1 MYSTQK
7 ESQATSSGRS
17 FSIGSK
23 IMGIVGTCLAGLVL
37 VAVVGLWQLNQIG
50 LLVEG
55 VAERDIPLTNAVSQI
70 TIHQLEQSISLE
82 QALRAGVMMKEQEA
96 AQAEFKQA
104 RDTFLSYAKKV
115 DHEIVEAQE
124 LARFAEETA
133 NSDKARAE
141 FQKVHRAFDTIAKEH
156 KTYDEHAYEAF
167 KLIERGALDEA
178 LAMLP
183 GIEKEEEGLNHEL
196 EALVLELEAFT
207 LHAAQAALE
216 TERVALRSI
225 LALAAA
231 TFVAAICLATFFI
244 RKAITR
250 PLRDVVAGIQALTS
264 GNYTV
269 EVKVRARDEIGSVA
283 AAYQTF
289 QETMIRARELE
300 QEQQEKRL
308 VEQERQQR
316 MSDASTRFAANIG
329 VIVETVSSASA
340 ELQTTAQSMSSIAEE
355 TSGQATSVAAA
366 TEEASTNVAT
376 VSSATEELSS
386 SVGEISTRISQAS
399 DISRQAVEEVS
410 RTEGQINRLA
420 QTAEK
425 IGEVISLI
433 SDIAEQTN
441 LLALNATIESARAG
455 EAGKGFAVVASEV
468 KALATETAKATDNI
482 SGLIKDIQD
491 QTRTSVSSIGEIGS
505 IIARINETS
514 VDIAASMEQQDAA
527 TREIAGNVSE
537 ASRGTQSVSESITG
551 VTQASQETGA
561 AASQVTIAAREL
573 MDQSSRL
580 KLEVD
585 GFLAEVKAA

>member
-1 MYSTQK
+1 MNSTRK
-7 ESQATSSGRS
+7 ETPTATSGRS
-17 FSIGSK
+17 IGIGTK

-37 VAVVGLWQLNQIG
+37 VAVLGLWQLNQIG
-50 LLVEG
+50 LLIEG

-82 QALRAGVMMKEQEA
+82 RAFRAGVMMEEHDGA
-96 AQAEFKQA
+96 RAEFMQA
-104 RDTFLSYAKKV
+104 QDTFLAYAKKV
-115 DHEIVEAQE
+115 DQEIVEAQE

-133 NSDKARAE
+133 NSDKARTE

-156 KTYDEHAYEAF
+156 KAYDEHVYEAF
-167 KLIERGALDEA
+167 KFIEGGALTEA

-183 GIEKEEEGLNHEL
+183 GIEKEEKALNHEL

-216 TERVALRSI
+216 TERFALRSI
-225 LALAAA
+225 LALAIV
-231 TFVAAICLATFFI
+231 TFVAAIGLAMFFI

-250 PLRDVVAGIQALTS
+250 PLSDVVAGIQALTS
-264 GNYTV
+264 GDYTV
-269 EVKVRARDEIGSVA
+269 EVKIRSRDEIGSVA
-283 AAYQTF
+283 EAYQTF

-300 QEQQEKRL
+300 QDQNNKRL
-308 VEQERQQR
+308 MEQERQQR
-316 MSDASTRFAANIG
+316 MSDASARFAANIG
-329 VIVETVSSASA
+329 IIVETVSSASA

-386 SVGEISTRISQAS
+386 SVGEISMRISQAS
-399 DISRQAVEEVS
+399 EISRQAVEEVS
-410 RTEGQINRLA
+410 RTEGQMNQLA

-468 KALATETAKATDNI
+468 KALATETAKATDSI
-482 SGLIKDIQD
+482 SELIKDIQD
-491 QTRTSVSSIGEIGS
+491 QTQTSVSSIGEIGA

-514 VDIAASMEQQDAA
+514 ADIAASMEQQDAA

-537 ASRGTQSVSESITG
+537 ASRGTQAVSESISG

-561 AASQVTIAAREL
+561 AASQVTMAAREL
-573 MDQSSRL
+573 TDQSSKL